1 MLGSRLLFCL
11 LVVCCWFVDVD
22 VDVDV
27 DIRFLRFDYGM
38 GMMKVLVS
46 FYYASFI

>member
-1 MLGSRLLFCL
+1 MLGSRLLFGL
-11 LVVCCWFVDVD
+11 LVCCFVCFVD